1 MAYSG
6 HSFCCGAATWAVSN
20 GINDDTIYDL
30 GRWHSDCFHHYIDKS
45 ATNRAATN
53 RAATTKAATIKAATI
68 KAALYTNTSA
78 PLHLDVA
85 AWCNF

>member
-1 MAYSG
+1 MLAYSG

-53 RAATTKAATIKAATI
+53 RAATTKAA
-68 KAALYTNTSA
+68 LYTNTSA